1 MLFIFDLLAQVS
13 LNTYIWLY
21 IVDPWFE
28 RRTRIYEEYMMIS
41 KQNLKSN
48 LDMKAFFLQSLVS
61 EVLAVDINLN
71 SVKQ

>member
-13 LNTYIWLY
+13 LNTYIWLC

-48 LDMKAFFLQSLVS
+48 LDMKAFFL
-61 EVLAVDINLN
+61 
-71 SVKQ
+71 